1 MLNEIV
7 VIVFTVIFA
16 VIIGSFVVDL
26 IKRVYKKDDFK
37 PSPSGWQGMANE
49 IYQLE
54 LRCNTLEN
62 NVNTCV
68 EYINNLTEKTEM
80 LGKLVKQLYEN
91 RDGNN
96 NNNEQILNENN

>member
-1 MLNEIV
+1 MLIIV
-7 VIVFTVIFA
+7 IAFAVIFA
-16 VIIGSFVVDL
+16 VIIGSFIVDL
-26 IKRVYKKDDFK
+26 IKRVYKKDEFK
-37 PSPSGWQGMANE
+37 PSPNGWQGMANE

-68 EYINNLTEKTEM
+68 EYINNHNEKIEM

-91 RDGNN
+91 HDANN
-96 NNNEQILNENN
+96 SEQNLNENN